1 LAIEAVVGI
10 ETIKSMSLE
19 RHVLDR
25 WNAQVNDTADAAR
38 VSNGIAAG
46 LANLST
52 TVTLLAVVGAVAYR
66 FEIIGDDVLSLG
78 GLVAISM
85 LMVSAMLLVG
95 RLLSVLSELNQVDVS
110 VSAIDVLMQLPV
122 ERSLKHIFP
131 ESGNVGGEI
140 AFQDVSFHYPG
151 QEFPALDNVSFRMEM
166 GEKVGLIGRIGSG
179 KSTVARLLMG
189 LYEADAGVVA
199 IGNSDTRLIDPGSL
213 RAEIGSVPQD
223 IQLFEGTVKEN
234 IALGMPQ
241 SDDNAIHRVA

>member
-1 LAIEAVVGI
+1 
-10 ETIKSMSLE
+10 MSLE

-95 RLLSVLSELNQVDVS
+95 RLLSVLSELN
-110 VSAIDVLMQLPV
+110 
-122 ERSLKHIFP
+122 
-131 ESGNVGGEI
+131 
-140 AFQDVSFHYPG
+140 
-151 QEFPALDNVSFRMEM
+151 
-166 GEKVGLIGRIGSG
+166 
-179 KSTVARLLMG
+179 
-189 LYEADAGVVA
+189 
-199 IGNSDTRLIDPGSL
+199 
-213 RAEIGSVPQD
+213 
-223 IQLFEGTVKEN
+223 
-234 IALGMPQ
+234 
-241 SDDNAIHRVA
+241 